1 MSPNTIRRG
10 LADLKQPLEDSPY
23 RVRQPGGGRKP
34 VEKKDPAVIQAFET
48 TKSAAKVELH
58 DMAT

>member
-1 MSPNTIRRG
+1 MRVTSVDSEDEIGNWAHLSGCLDRG
-10 LADLKQPLEDSPY
+10 CYPTRGKITEE
-23 RVRQPGGGRKP
+23 
-34 VEKKDPAVIQAFET
+34 EKGDHSFET